1 MGIVKGAFS
10 TTLAL
15 DNSQADRYYL
25 DSRMTLN
32 NKSIKI
38 RKKRGKQFMELK
50 HVIPNMEKTFGN
62 LEFAGENTTE
72 QQRINGRMAVIN
84 RSYNLYS
91 DVQRADDVVVVL
103 PAKAGEKHFSP
114 EQKVKLI
121 NPRITTDGYKIG
133 ERGFVNYI
141 LLADDMLPAES
152 K

>member
-1 MGIVKGAFS
+1 MKYNE
-10 TTLAL
+10 
-15 DNSQADRYYL
+15 DD
-25 DSRMTLN
+25 
-32 NKSIKI
+32 NKS
-38 RKKRGKQFMELK
+38 
-50 HVIPNMEKTFGN
+50 
-62 LEFAGENTTE
+62 EFAGEHDVTR
-72 QQRINGRMAVIN
+72 QRVNNRSSIVS

>member
-1 MGIVKGAFS
+1 MNLIQLLLF
-10 TTLAL
+10 
-15 DNSQADRYYL
+15 NYYL
-25 DSRMTLN
+25 LHTLRVY
-32 NKSIKI
+32 S
-38 RKKRGKQFMELK
+38 
-50 HVIPNMEKTFGN
+50 P
-62 LEFAGENTTE
+62 GENTTE

>member
-1 MGIVKGAFS
+1 
-10 TTLAL
+10 
-15 DNSQADRYYL
+15 
-25 DSRMTLN
+25 
-32 NKSIKI
+32 
-38 RKKRGKQFMELK
+38 MELRF
-50 HVIPNMEKTFGN
+50 VVPNMEKTFGN

-72 QQRINGRMAVIN
+72 QQRINGRMAVIT
-84 RSYNLYS
+84 RSYNLDS

-114 EQKVKLI
+114 EQKVI

>member
-50 HVIPNMEKTFGN
+50 HVMT
-62 LEFAGENTTE
+62 
-72 QQRINGRMAVIN
+72 
-84 RSYNLYS
+84 
-91 DVQRADDVVVVL
+91 
-103 PAKAGEKHFSP
+103 H
-114 EQKVKLI
+114 
-121 NPRITTDGYKIG
+121 
-133 ERGFVNYI
+133 
-141 LLADDMLPAES
+141 
-152 K
+152 

>member
-1 MGIVKGAFS
+1 
-10 TTLAL
+10 
-15 DNSQADRYYL
+15 
-25 DSRMTLN
+25 
-32 NKSIKI
+32 
-38 RKKRGKQFMELK
+38 MELRF
-50 HVIPNMEKTFGN
+50 VVPNMEKTFGN

-72 QQRINGRMAVIN
+72 QQRINGRMAVIT

-141 LLADDMLPAES
+141 PVSYTHLDVYKRQALYAQPRTFCRTVRRVALAGEVKHQRCGACLLYTS
-152 K
+152 RCV

>member
-1 MGIVKGAFS
+1 
-10 TTLAL
+10 
-15 DNSQADRYYL
+15 
-25 DSRMTLN
+25 
-32 NKSIKI
+32 
-38 RKKRGKQFMELK
+38 MELRF
-50 HVIPNMEKTFGN
+50 VVPNMEKTFGN

-72 QQRINGRMAVIN
+72 QQRINGRMAVIT

-91 DVQRADDVVVVL
+91 DVQRADDVVVTL

-141 LLADDMLPAES
+141 SPIISMRSSRAES
-152 K
+152 WATKHHEPLPTNPLSNWKEALSVSSAG